1 MKQEKLARDKPDFS
15 ALTGRVFQADAVKAV
30 RAAGAPVVTLSNN
43 ASDGFIQPL
52 GDHARGVIVTQVFPN
67 ERSVAF
73 PLIKEAQDL
82 AKAKG
87 LDGVLPA
94 MMEGFDAAKVLLEGL
109 RRAGP
114 NSTPAALRDALESM
128 RNFNIGSLSI
138 SDSPPTTPVWISP
151 TGLSLAP
158 RGGFGAEGIA
168 PRPPPGRT
176 AAPPPPPEGAGPA
189 LGRPGCWPLCCAGSA
204 AQDLTISTG
213 TLACVSTFC
222 ATLPKMS
229 ALMP

>member
-52 GDHARGVIVTQVFPN
+52 GDHARGVIVTQVLPN

-94 MMEGFDAAKVLLEGL
+94 MMEGFDAAKVLRQGAVRRSAARGAQPDPGGTA
-109 RRAGP
+109 RRAGKH
-114 NSTPAALRDALESM
+114 AQLQHW
-128 RNFNIGSLSI
+128 G
-138 SDSPPTTPVWISP
+138 PVDQRQPHQPHRS
-151 TGLSLAP
+151 
-158 RGGFGAEGIA
+158 GFRRPVYRWRLGA
-168 PRPPPGRT
+168 
-176 AAPPPPPEGAGPA
+176 
-189 LGRPGCWPLCCAGSA
+189 
-204 AQDLTISTG
+204 
-213 TLACVSTFC
+213 V
-222 ATLPKMS
+222 S
-229 ALMP
+229 ALKR